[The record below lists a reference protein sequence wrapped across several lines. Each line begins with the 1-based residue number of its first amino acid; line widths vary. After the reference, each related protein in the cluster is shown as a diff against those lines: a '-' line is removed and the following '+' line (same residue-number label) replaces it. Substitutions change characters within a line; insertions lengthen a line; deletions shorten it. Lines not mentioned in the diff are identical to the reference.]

1 MAVGAWSA
9 RPRPSLVPAESS
21 LALRRPRRDGDS
33 LAASHSLRWMDSRR
47 RNPDSRS
54 EVGRCPT
61 GCEGGSDLVGWALS
75 HRAAPGRTMIDAWA
89 ADGRSRPTHL
99 RRRRLGHLLSHRPAL
114 SRRGIAEW
122 PLASHSQRATTRA
135 RALDGQETRENVCKG
150 DEMSVGM
157 LEVGKRASRGAATR
171 SLSLAEQRTL

>member
-9 RPRPSLVPAESS
+9 RPSLVPAESS
-21 LALRRPRRDGDS
+21 LALRRPRRDADS

-61 GCEGGSDLVGWALS
+61 GCEGSSGLAGCALS

-99 RRRRLGHLLSHRPAL
+99 RRRRRLGHLLSHRPAP
-114 SRRGIAEW
+114 SRRGIAER
-122 PLASHSQRATTRA
+122 PLASHSQRTTTGA

-150 DEMSVGM
+150 DEMNVGM